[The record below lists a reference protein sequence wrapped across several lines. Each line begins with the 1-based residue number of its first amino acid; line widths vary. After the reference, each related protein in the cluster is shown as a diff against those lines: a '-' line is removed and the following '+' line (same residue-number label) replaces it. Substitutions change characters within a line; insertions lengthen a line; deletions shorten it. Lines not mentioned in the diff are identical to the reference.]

1 MAQETLQ
8 VYEGRRRELRNIKK
22 KRVHMKSFAGF
33 SMYCPDEMMDL
44 IMGQDQRKT
53 FMLQKCKILVDFSK
67 AIHAGG

>member
-1 MAQETLQ
+1 
-8 VYEGRRRELRNIKK
+8 
-22 KRVHMKSFAGF
+22 MKSFAGF
-33 SMYCPDEMMDL
+33 SVYCPDEMMDL